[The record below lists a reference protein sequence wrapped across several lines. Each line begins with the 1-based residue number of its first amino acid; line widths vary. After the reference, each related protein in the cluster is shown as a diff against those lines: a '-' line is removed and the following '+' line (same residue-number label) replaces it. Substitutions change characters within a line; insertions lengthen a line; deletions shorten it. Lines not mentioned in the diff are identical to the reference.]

1 MSDDQNNEEIS
12 MEEFLE
18 QEEDRR
24 FMRQE
29 KVKKLLED
37 MGLDGSFEITPLN
50 KVNINSHTKTVN
62 NYEKDKVF
70 NWEND
75 TEMNPDF
82 ELWELELLQGE

>member
-29 KVKKLLED
+29 KIKKLLED
-37 MGLDGSFEITPLN
+37 MGLDGSFEITPLV
-50 KVNINSHTKTVN
+50 KVNLNSHTETVS
-62 NYEKDKVF
+62 NYEKDKIF

-75 TEMNPDF
+75 IEMNPDF
-82 ELWELELLQGE
+82 ELWEKEF